1 VGTLDENEKLSPVDL
16 GGNFTVWLSHDAG
29 APRLS
34 SLKGMQIVQV
44 NFGSDAV
51 PWRLDEPEME

>member
-1 VGTLDENEKLSPVDL
+1 MSQ
-16 GGNFTVWLSHDAG
+16 DAG

-44 NFGSDAV
+44 NFGSGVV